1 MKGRKLDRRIEVWV
15 SGETDDGFGGNA
27 LTETLQFTTWARI
40 EEVGS
45 PKRYLDMG
53 LADLENSVEVWIRR
67 RPSLDTGA
75 DNIFFKYQ
83 DNRYTVQH
91 TTDKSLNRGFIKY
104 LCKKERITNV
114 ITGATGGG
122 FPFVFNT

>member
-15 SGETDDGFGGNA
+15 AGQTTDGFGGQET
-27 LTETLQFTTWARI
+27 TETLQFTTWARI
-40 EEVGS
+40 EEVGN
-45 PKRYLDMG
+45 PTRYLNMG
-53 LADLENSVEVWIRR
+53 FADLENSVEVWIRR

-83 DNRYTVQH
+83 NARYTVQH
-91 TTDKSLNRGFIKY
+91 ATDKMLTRGFVKY
-104 LCKKERITNV
+104 LCKKERISNV
-114 ITGATGGG
+114 ISGASGGG